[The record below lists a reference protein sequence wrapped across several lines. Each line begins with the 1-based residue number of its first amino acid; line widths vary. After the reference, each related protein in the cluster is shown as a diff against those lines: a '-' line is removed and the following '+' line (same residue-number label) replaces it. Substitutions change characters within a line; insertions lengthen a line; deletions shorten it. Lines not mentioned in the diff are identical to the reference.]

1 MEFYFVK
8 DFKKR
13 YRFFSSP
20 VVRETQ
26 VNFTKWQK
34 MWEEAKKRLLL
45 LPPRILG
52 QEQAFERGL
61 KLKDS
66 KTIIYHSGRQDK
78 DRIRKKFTFFLLKQ
92 RSKHIAL
99 LVAETLLLPITGLMA
114 FLPGPN
120 IFFYVLFL
128 ILYIQWRAFRGIKIL
143 LHKNHEFVY
152 SPLLGEWE
160 AAVKSQDPERMKE
173 VIKKIDQKL
182 SIHKIQK
189 ILYK

>member
-20 VVRETQ
+20 SIRPIDVH
-26 VNFTKWQK
+26 FTKWQK

-45 LPPRILG
+45 LPPRILS
-52 QEQAFERGL
+52 QEQAFEKALRGR
-61 KLKDS
+61 DS
-66 KTIIYHSGRQDK
+66 ETRIYFSGSH
-78 DRIRKKFTFFLLKQ
+78 DRSQIKKKFIFYLRKQ
-92 RSKHIAL
+92 RSKHLVL
-99 LVAETLLLPITGLMA
+99 LVLETLLLPVSGLMA

-128 ILYIQWRAFRGIKIL
+128 VMYIQWRAFKGIKVLI
-143 LHKNHEFVY
+143 HKNHGFI
-152 SPLLGEWE
+152 SSALLEEWE
-160 AAVKSQDPERMKE
+160 KAVELGAANKMER
-173 VIKKIDQKL
+173 VINKIEREL
-182 SIHKIQK
+182 SINKIRK